1 MVNFK
6 RKKIKSLDDGDSGR
20 FADGTRFRLK
30 NVRAHEKHQFGGST
44 AKRTLAG
51 MIGRTK
57 GVVQVRTVARGPYGR
72 KIVEMKN
79 KDGSINSRM
88 RKKGYKNKGR

>member
-1 MVNFK
+1 MVKFK
-6 RKKIKSLDDGDSGR
+6 KKKIKSLDDGDSGS

-44 AKRTLAG
+44 AKKTLAG

-57 GVVQVRTVARGPYGR
+57 GVVQVRTVAYGHYGR

-79 KDGSINSRM
+79 KDGSVNSRM